1 MIPDAAAREIDRRVS
16 VDELHR
22 ELNRPIG
29 DTERDEVLSLVRWFT
44 RRYHSPEARLA
55 YVRRAYLRWRRM
67 PWYSVAVDGP
77 IRSVVADDPR
87 VAYALLFGS
96 SATGYSTS
104 FSDLDVAIGLKP
116 GAEVD
121 HRAIGRL
128 TARLEHA
135 AGRVVDLVVL
145 DEASPALAYRIF
157 RDGRLFFEA
166 DRAARVRRQVRA
178 ILEYLDFKPFEQQC
192 ARAVLDAAA
201 RG

>member
-1 MIPDAAAREIDRRVS
+1 
-16 VDELHR
+16 
-22 ELNRPIG
+22 
-29 DTERDEVLSLVRWFT
+29 
-44 RRYHSPEARLA
+44 
-55 YVRRAYLRWRRM
+55 M